1 MNILIIEDD
10 EYLAG
15 RIRQTF
21 ESRIAANRIRIARS
35 FLDFVREMPAIRSYD
50 IFLTD
55 LRLGDERSNELL

>member
-15 RIRQTF
+15 RMRKTF
-21 ESRIAANRIRIARS
+21 EERITANRIRTVGS
-35 FLDFVREMPAIRSYD
+35 FLEFVNEVPAIGSYD

-55 LRLGDERSNELL
+55 LRLGGERSGEFF

>member
-10 EYLAG
+10 EYLAE
-15 RIRQTF
+15 RIRKTF

-35 FLDFVREMPAIRSYD
+35 FLEFVREMPAIGSYD

-55 LRLGDERSNELL
+55 LRLDDERADELL

>member
-15 RIRQTF
+15 RIRNTF
-21 ESRIAANRIRIARS
+21 ESKIAANRIRIVGS
-35 FLDFVREMPAIRSYD
+35 YLDFVREMPAIESYD

-55 LRLGDERSNELL
+55 LRLGDECGGELL